1 MKIFLLSILMF
12 LGIAGNSQ
20 TNDTISNPLEKFFQ
34 ENYDSTIMIEQKNI
48 SNGNFQIVFIS
59 RKGNKL
65 YTYQYNLYTPIG
77 YPLDETNYSSVID
90 NEDVGPIKLKS
101 KINEIQKL
109 KKYKNTKPSINEY
122 FYWYSTNSMNYDTV
136 KNLKFKNKEDEL
148 DYKEHIKPLW
158 LKLQKYNLWKIVKD
172 SIKVSSVNSREN
184 RNNYIKLITKD
195 KVMSYRYNNFKN
207 LEKEQRTLLK
217 IISEYLSEV
226 WNYFEPDSD

>member
-1 MKIFLLSILMF
+1 MF
-12 LGIAGNSQ
+12 GYSQ

-34 ENYDSTIMIEQKNI
+34 ENYDSTIMFEQKNI
-48 SNGNFQIVFIS
+48 SNENFSIFIIS

-65 YTYQYNLYTPIG
+65 YNYQYYLYTPIG

-90 NEDVGPIKLKS
+90 KEDVGPVKSKS
-101 KINEIQKL
+101 KIIELQKL
-109 KKYKNTKPSINEY
+109 EKYKNTKPSINDY

-136 KNLKFKNKEDEL
+136 KIKNFRNKDFEL
-148 DYKEHIKPLW
+148 EYKENIKPLW

-172 SIKVSSVNSREN
+172 SIKVSSVNLREN

-207 LEKEQRTLLK
+207 LEKEERTLIK
-217 IISEYLSEV
+217 IISECLSEV